1 MRPPPLRLRKTLG
14 WGDGLA
20 LVVGIMI
27 GSGIFRTPGL
37 VAGAIGR
44 PALTFVAWALGG
56 AVGLLGALV
65 FAELATRHPHAGG
78 KYVYARE
85 SFGRR
90 TAFVIGWVEA
100 LGTYCAAVAAIA
112 VVCGDYLGRLLGW
125 NPRTAWATGVL
136 LIVTLTAVH
145 LVGVRL
151 GTFAQNLVTGA
162 KVLALVGVLVVAA
175 VAGNGAGWSGS
186 LPGAPTGFALFGALA
201 VAFQSVIWTYYG
213 YPDAAKIAEE
223 LRDPDRS
230 LPRVFLGGIASVTA
244 LYLLLNAAFVHVL
257 PFGQIASSTLVAGDA
272 AQAIFGPRA
281 GAVMSGLALL
291 VVLAS
296 LNGNLFVTP
305 RVIFGLSRDGL
316 GPRVLSRVNPGGTPW
331 TALVLVALVSVL
343 LAATGTFERLL
354 SLAITFILVTDG
366 FMVVVLFKLRARRPD
381 APFRVPL
388 YPVVPLLFLGTYV
401 LLLVGAIIQ
410 QPAITLAALAAL
422 AGVGVVSWVLIEER
436 GASESVDQPTA

>member
-1 MRPPPLRLRKTLG
+1 LGKTLG

-20 LVVGIMI
+20 LVVGIMV
-27 GSGIFRTPGL
+27 GSGIFRTPGI
-37 VAGAIGR
+37 VASLLGR

-56 AVGLLGALV
+56 AVGLLGALI

-90 TAFVIGWVEA
+90 AAFVVGWVEA

-125 NPRTAWATGVL
+125 NPRAASVTGVV
-136 LIVTLTAVH
+136 LILAVTAVH

-151 GTFAQNLVTGA
+151 GTMAQNVVTGA
-162 KVLALVGVLVVAA
+162 KVLALLGVFVVAV
-175 VAGNGAGWSGS
+175 VAGNGAGWTGS
-186 LPGAPTGFALFGALA
+186 LPGAPTGSALLGAMA

-223 LRDPDRS
+223 MKDPDRS

-257 PFGQIASSTLVAGDA
+257 PFERIATSTLVAGDA
-272 AQAIFGPRA
+272 AHAIFGPRA
-281 GAVMSGLALL
+281 GAVMSALALL

-316 GPRVLSRVNPGGTPW
+316 GPRILSRVNSGGTPW
-331 TALVLVALVSVL
+331 TALLLVALVSVA

-366 FMVVVLFKLRARRPD
+366 FMVVVLFRLRAARPV

-388 YPVVPLLFLGTYV
+388 YPGLPVLFLVIY
-401 LLLVGAIIQ
+401 LLLLAGALIQ
-410 QPAITLAALAAL
+410 QPAITLAALGTLTLVGL
-422 AGVGVVSWVLIEER
+422 ASWAMVEE
-436 GASESVDQPTA
+436 GGTATAPDHPTA

>member
-1 MRPPPLRLRKTLG
+1 LRKTLG

-436 GASESVDQPTA
+436 EASESVDQPTA

>member
-1 MRPPPLRLRKTLG
+1 M
-14 WGDGLA
+14 
-20 LVVGIMI
+20 VGA
-27 GSGIFRTPGL
+27 GIFRTPGI
-37 VAGAIGR
+37 VAGAIGH

-90 TAFVIGWVEA
+90 AAFVVGWVE

-112 VVCGDYLGRLLGW
+112 VVSGDYLGRLVGW
-125 NPRTAWATGVL
+125 DPRSASGTGIA
-136 LIVTLTAVH
+136 LIVALTAVH

-151 GTFAQNLVTGA
+151 GVVAQNLVTAA

-175 VAGNGAGWSGS
+175 VAGTGAGWTGS
-186 LPGAPTGFALFGALA
+186 LPGAPTGAALFGAMA
-201 VAFQSVIWTYYG
+201 VAFQAVIWSYYG

-223 LRDPDRS
+223 MKDPDRS
-230 LPRVFLGGIASVTA
+230 LPRVFLGGIATVSV

-257 PFGQIASSTLVAGDA
+257 PFERIAASTLVAGDA
-272 AQAIFGPRA
+272 AAAIFGPRA

-305 RVIFGLSRDGL
+305 RVIFGLARDGL
-316 GPRVLSRVNPGGTPW
+316 GPRVLSRVNSGGTPW
-331 TALVLVALVSVL
+331 TALLLVAVVSLL

-366 FMVVVLFKLRARRPD
+366 FMVVVLFKLRARRPT
-381 APFRVPL
+381 APFLVPL
-388 YPVVPLLFLGTYV
+388 YPLVPLLFLGTYL
-401 LLLVGAIIQ
+401 LLLVGALIQ
-410 QPAITLAALAAL
+410 QPGITLAALGAL
-422 AGVGVVSWVLIEER
+422 TLVGALSWVLVE
-436 GASESVDQPTA
+436 DQPTA

>member
-20 LVVGIMI
+20 LVVGIMV
-27 GSGIFRTPGL
+27 GAGIFRTPGL
-37 VAGAIGR
+37 VASSLGR
-44 PALTFVAWALGG
+44 PGLTFVAWALGG
-56 AVGLLGALV
+56 AVGLLGALI
-65 FAELATRHPHAGG
+65 FAELSTRHPHAGG

-90 TAFVIGWVEA
+90 AGFVVGWIEA
-100 LGTYCAAVAAIA
+100 LTYCAAVAAIG
-112 VVCGDYLGRLLGW
+112 VVSGDYLSRLVGW
-125 NPRTAWATGVL
+125 PPGAASTVGVL
-136 LIVTLTAVH
+136 LILALTAVH

-151 GTFAQNLVTGA
+151 GTMAQNVVTGA
-162 KVLALVGVLVVAA
+162 KVLALLGVLVVAA
-175 VAGNGAGWSGS
+175 VAGSGAGWSGS
-186 LPGAPTGFALFGALA
+186 LPGAPTGAALFGAMA
-201 VAFQSVIWTYYG
+201 VAFQSVIWSYYG

-230 LPRVFLGGIASVTA
+230 LPRVFLGGIAAVTA

-257 PFGQIASSTLVAGDA
+257 PFERIATSTLVAGDA
-272 AQAIFGPRA
+272 AEAMFGPRA
-281 GAVMSGLALL
+281 GAVMSALALL

-331 TALVLVALVSVL
+331 TALLLVSVVSVV

-366 FMVVVLFKLRARRPD
+366 FMVLVLFRLRAAQPA

-388 YPVVPLLFLGTYV
+388 YPFVPLLFLGTYT
-401 LLLVGAIIQ
+401 LLLVGALIQ
-410 QPAITLAALAAL
+410 QPGITRAALAAL
-422 AGVGVVSWVLIEER
+422 ALVSLVSWLVVDEGVR
-436 GASESVDQPTA
+436 ASAPDHPTA